1 MTIEVWSRFP
11 HASNILLQYY
21 DFPWI
26 FCVFRKFSIVPATQ
40 NKCERLFSLVG
51 RITGPLS
58 RNIKVETIE
67 RKVVVGSAV
76 QKHGFIF
83 NFEKGNDSSSS
94 EEADSF

>member
-1 MTIEVWSRFP
+1 MKFGRGFHVPQTFS
-11 HASNILLQYY
+11 
-21 DFPWI
+21 
-26 FCVFRKFSIVPATQ
+26 FSIKT
-40 NKCERLFSLVG
+40 KMHSFSFILIH
-51 RITGPLS
+51 RS
-58 RNIKVETIE
+58 RDKTMDFYPDVE

>member
-1 MTIEVWSRFP
+1 MREREKKRNGGKTSIVYTKGKNPNLE
-11 HASNILLQYY
+11 ASN
-21 DFPWI
+21 
-26 FCVFRKFSIVPATQ
+26 
-40 NKCERLFSLVG
+40 
-51 RITGPLS
+51 
-58 RNIKVETIE
+58 E

>member
-1 MTIEVWSRFP
+1 MDMVLKKRHNLTR
-11 HASNILLQYY
+11 
-21 DFPWI
+21 
-26 FCVFRKFSIVPATQ
+26 
-40 NKCERLFSLVG
+40 
-51 RITGPLS
+51 PLS

-83 NFEKGNDSSSS
+83 NFEGGHESSSS